1 MSILGYVIWL
11 LSPVCQIGILI
22 FMLRRNLRK
31 EFPFFFNYTIF
42 QVISFAVL
50 YTVYHFGTGMTYFY
64 AYWTSSALGVS
75 LGFLVIHEVFSYAI
89 RPYAG
94 LRDLGK
100 VLFRWVAM
108 LVILAGSLTAISV
121 SGMNGHYLTQAVT
134 EMERAVRLMQCG
146 LLLFIFVCSSYLG
159 LTWRNFAAGIALGY
173 GIFAATQ
180 LVTYSVRLQVGGSWG
195 ATLSMI
201 SSLVY
206 ALSVL
211 IWLGYSAMPEKAMQR
226 VHNDVVYRPIF
237 DRWNQ
242 AAMVLTAPMAP
253 NEAAMSAGNHTYLTE
268 IERAVDDI
276 MAQQIPVTNNA
287 HD

>member
-1 MSILGYVIWL
+1 MSLYGYALWL
-11 LSPVCQIGILI
+11 LAPVCQISILI
-22 FMLRRNLRK
+22 FMLRRKLRA
-31 EFPFFFNYTIF
+31 EFPFFFSYLAF
-42 QVISFAVL
+42 QVLSFVVE
-50 YTVYHFGTGMTYFY
+50 YSVWHFAPAQYFGV
-64 AYWTSSALGVS
+64 YWTSSGLSAI

-100 VLFRWVAM
+100 LLFRWVCL
-108 LVILAGSLTAISV
+108 LVILAGSLLAISS
-121 SGMNGHYLTQAVT
+121 SGMTGKHVMAAISDV
-134 EMERAVRLMQCG
+134 ERAVRLMQCG

-173 GIFAATQ
+173 GIYASTS
-180 LVTYSVRLQVGGSWG
+180 LVTYSVLAQLGTSWYKTSG
-195 ATLSMI
+195 NINTAAYVLALAIWI
-201 SSLVY
+201 SY
-206 ALSVL
+206 A
-211 IWLGYSAMPEKAMQR
+211 AMPAKVMQR

-253 NEAAMSAGNHTYLTE
+253 NEAAMTAGNHTYLTE

-276 MAQQIPVTNNA
+276 MSAQHLPAENTA

>member
-1 MSILGYVIWL
+1 MSFFQYAIWL
-11 LSPVCQIGILI
+11 LAPVAQIAVLI
-22 FMLRRNLRK
+22 FMLRRKLRV
-31 EFPFFFNYTIF
+31 EFPFFFSYTAF
-42 QVISFAVL
+42 QVLSFAIQ
-50 YTVYHFGTGMTYFY
+50 YSVYHFAADHYFDV
-64 AYWTSSALGVS
+64 YWTAAALSAI

-108 LVILAGSLTAISV
+108 LVILAGSLMAISS
-121 SGMNGHYLTQAVT
+121 SGMDSRYYMAAITDI
-134 EMERAVRLMQCG
+134 ERAIRLMQCG

-159 LTWRNFAAGIALGY
+159 ITWRNFAAGIALGY
-173 GIFAATQ
+173 GVFASTS
-180 LVTYSVRLQVGGSWG
+180 LVAYSVRVQFGGSWD
-195 ATLSMI
+195 ARLSTLI
-201 SSLVY
+201 SVSYSLC
-206 ALSVL
+206 VL
-211 IWLGYSAMPEKAMQR
+211 IWLGYSLMPEKVMQR

-242 AAMVLTAPMAP
+242 AALVLTAPMAP
-253 NEAAMSAGNHTYLTE
+253 NEAAMMGKDATYLSE

-276 MAQQIPVTNNA
+276 MAQRIPVTNEG

>member
-1 MSILGYVIWL
+1 MSPLSYVLWL
-11 LSPVCQIGILI
+11 LAPICQLFVMI
-22 FMLRRNLRK
+22 FMLRRKLRA
-31 EFPFFFNYTIF
+31 EFPIFFTYTVF
-42 QVISFAVL
+42 QVISFAVQ
-50 YTVYHFGTGMTYFY
+50 YGVYHFAPNSYFDV
-64 AYWTSSALGVS
+64 YWTSSGLSVI

-100 VLFRWVAM
+100 LLFRWVSILLVLVAILMAM
-108 LVILAGSLTAISV
+108 TSTGMSTKYMVYAIVSV
-121 SGMNGHYLTQAVT
+121 
-134 EMERAVRLMQCG
+134 ERAVRLMQCG

-159 LTWRNFAAGIALGY
+159 LTWRNFASGIALGY
-173 GIFAATQ
+173 GLFAATQ
-180 LVTYSVRLQVGGSWG
+180 LVVYSLRATIGASWN
-195 ATLSMI
+195 
-201 SSLVY
+201 SSLVMITSVVY
-206 ALSVL
+206 CVSVL
-211 IWLGYSAMPEKAMQR
+211 IWLGYSTMPEKALQR
-226 VHNDVVYRPIF
+226 VHNEIVYRPIF

-276 MAQQIPVTNNA
+276 MNQQLPATNEA

>member
-1 MSILGYVIWL
+1 MSLFGYLVWL
-11 LSPVCQIGILI
+11 FSPLCQIGVLI
-22 FMLRRNLRK
+22 FMLRRQLRA
-31 EFPFFFNYTIF
+31 EFPFFFTYTAF
-42 QVISFAVL
+42 QVLSFCVL
-50 YTVYHFGTGMTYFY
+50 YSVYHFAPDHYFD
-64 AYWTSSALGVS
+64 AYWTVSALGVS

-108 LVILAGSLTAISV
+108 LVVLAGSLMAIS
-121 SGMNGHYLTQAVT
+121 STGMNSRYIMAAITDI
-134 EMERAVRLMQCG
+134 ERAIRLMQCG

-173 GIFAATQ
+173 GTYAAAD
-180 LVTYSVRLQVGGSWG
+180 LVGFSLRMQFGGGWDAKLSVINSVC
-195 ATLSMI
+195 
-201 SSLVY
+201 Y
-206 ALSVL
+206 ALCALV
-211 IWLGYSAMPEKAMQR
+211 WLAYSAMPEKVMQR
-226 VHNDVVYRPIF
+226 AHNDVVYRPIF

-253 NEAAMSAGNHTYLTE
+253 NEAAMMGGGHTYLTE

-276 MAQQIPVTNNA
+276 MAHSIPAENNA